1 MTMDR
6 ETPDR
11 NASGTPKMSVIEGG
25 KGKTTKGKTKTR
37 SAPDL
42 VTGLTEKQEAFV
54 QGIIDGKGQAEAY
67 RDAYA
72 TQNMTPAQISV
83 EAYRLMRDPKITH
96 RLVQLQDQI
105 EAQRRVLS
113 LSRWDRTLNFFE
125 RCMED
130 EDLHPSIRTRN
141 AELMGKHLGLFVER
155 VETKDV
161 TDRSADDIEAQIRA
175 RLGIA

>member
-1 MTMDR
+1 MTIDR
-6 ETPDR
+6 ETPDH
-11 NASGTPKMSVIEGG
+11 SVPGTPKMSVIEGG
-25 KGKTTKGKTKTR
+25 KGKVRTKVRKAADPK
-37 SAPDL
+37 
-42 VTGLTEKQEAFV
+42 TGLTDKQEAFV
-54 QGIIDGKGQAEAY
+54 QGILDGKGQGEAY

-72 TQNMTPAQISV
+72 TQNMTAAQISV
-83 EAYRLMRDPKITH
+83 EAYRLMRDPKITL
-96 RLVQLQDQI
+96 RLTQLQSQI
-105 EAQRRVLS
+105 EAQRRMLS

-141 AELMGKHLGLFVER
+141 AELLGKHLGLFVER

-161 TDRSADDIEAQIRA
+161 TDRSADDIEAQIKA

>member
-1 MTMDR
+1 MTQDR

-11 NASGTPKMSVIEGG
+11 NDPGTPKMSVIEGG
-25 KGKTTKGKTKTR
+25 KGKVRTKVRKAADPK
-37 SAPDL
+37 
-42 VTGLTEKQEAFV
+42 TGLTDKQEAFV

-67 RDAYA
+67 REAYA

-96 RLVQLQDQI
+96 RLVQLQAQI

-113 LSRWDRTLNFFE
+113 LSRWDRTLNLFE
-125 RCMED
+125 QFMFD
-130 EDLHPSIRTRN
+130 ENLHPSIRTRN

-161 TDRSADDIEAQIRA
+161 TDRSAEEIEAQIKA